1 MTFSV
6 RRYKLFRVIKTFA
19 DKNSKALF
27 EGTKCHRKFRP
38 FQSAAE
44 RKLLILDTA
53 TSIRDLES
61 PPRNRLEKLKG
72 DRGGQWSI
80 RINDQWR
87 LVFDWDE
94 AGNEAHNVEILD
106 YH

>member
-1 MTFSV
+1 M
-6 RRYKLFRVIKTFA
+6 IKTFA
-19 DKNSKALF
+19 DKASKELF
-27 EGTKCHRKFRP
+27 EGTRYHRKFRS

-44 RKLLILDTA
+44 RKLAILDTA

-61 PPRNRLEKLKG
+61 PPGNRLEKLKG
-72 DRGGQWSI
+72 NRDEQWSI

-87 LVFDWDE
+87 LVFDWNE
-94 AGNEAHNVEILD
+94 AGSEAHNVEIVD

>member
-1 MTFSV
+1 M
-6 RRYKLFRVIKTFA
+6 IKTFA
-19 DKNSKALF
+19 DKASKELF
-27 EGTKCHRKFRP
+27 EGTKCHRKFRS
-38 FQSAAE
+38 FQAAAE
-44 RKLLILDTA
+44 RKLVILDTA

-61 PPRNRLEKLKG
+61 PPGNRLEKLRG
-72 DRGGQWSI
+72 DRSGQWSI

-94 AGNEAHNVEILD
+94 SGKEARNVEIVD

>member
-1 MTFSV
+1 M
-6 RRYKLFRVIKTFA
+6 IKTFA
-19 DKNSKALF
+19 DKASKELF
-27 EGTKCHRKFRP
+27 KGTKCHRKFRA

-44 RKLLILDTA
+44 RKLVILDTA

-61 PPRNRLEKLKG
+61 PPGNRLEKLKG
-72 DRGGQWSI
+72 ARGGQWSV

-87 LVFDWDE
+87 LVFDW
-94 AGNEAHNVEILD
+94 NEAENEAQNVEIVD

>member
-1 MTFSV
+1 M
-6 RRYKLFRVIKTFA
+6 IKTFA
-19 DKNSKALF
+19 DKASKELF
-27 EGTKCHRKFRP
+27 EGTKCHRKFRA

-44 RKLLILDTA
+44 RKLVILDTA

-61 PPRNRLEKLKG
+61 PPGNRLEKLKG
-72 DRGGQWSI
+72 ARGGQWSV

-87 LVFDWDE
+87 LVFDW
-94 AGNEAHNVEILD
+94 NEAESEAQNVEIVD

>member
-1 MTFSV
+1 
-6 RRYKLFRVIKTFA
+6 VIKTFA
-19 DKNSKALF
+19 DKASKELF
-27 EGTKCHRKFRP
+27 EGARCHRKFRAV
-38 FQSAAE
+38 QSAAE
-44 RKLLILDTA
+44 RKLAILDTA

-61 PPRNRLEKLKG
+61 PPGNRLEKLKG
-72 DRGGQWSI
+72 ERDGQWSI

-94 AGNEAHNVEILD
+94 AGEEAHNVEIID